1 MDASAVPHFRNGG
14 PSAAAQTFGA
24 RERHS
29 RGETATMVDVTAG
42 QGADASATSFPS
54 LGEIGTMLKR
64 GDLALAFGIL
74 TILVVLILPLP
85 SVVLDL
91 FLAISITLSILI
103 LMTSLFIQ
111 APLEFSAFPTILLI
125 STMLR
130 LSLNLASTRLILSH
144 GHEGSAAAGHV
155 IEAFGNFVMGGNFVI
170 GIIVFAILVI
180 VNFVVITKGSGRIAE
195 VAARFQLDSMPGKQM
210 AIDADL
216 SAGLIDEKTAKERRK
231 ALEDE
236 SGFFGAMDGAS
247 KFVRG
252 DAVAGLL
259 VVFINIIGGM
269 IIGIAQQG
277 LSFGDAARSYTLLT
291 VGDGLVTQIPALIVS
306 TAAGLLVSKAAVSGA
321 ADKALMKQLSGYPQA
336 LGMSAGVMIVLAMLP
351 GIPMLPFLALGSG
364 AAALAWTSH
373 KRHRAAAAA
382 AKAAA
387 SPEVAA
393 AAAAAASAAADEPI
407 SAALKIDD
415 LKIELGYALL
425 PLVNGPDGQDRLTE
439 QIKALRR
446 SLAIE
451 MGFVMPA
458 VRILDNVQ
466 LEANTYIIKIK
477 EVDAGSG
484 RIWPNQY
491 MVMDPAGNQV
501 DVPGIHTTEP
511 TFGLPATWVD
521 ASLKEE
527 ASLKGYTVV
536 DAATVVST
544 HLTELLKTNMSDL
557 LSYGEV
563 QKLLKDLP
571 KEQGELVKDIVPAQ
585 ITISGIQRVLQLLLA
600 ERISIRDLSTILEG
614 IADALAFSRNPATLV
629 EHVRARL
636 ARQICAQNTSMNGYL
651 PLVALSAKWEQA
663 FAESIIG
670 QGEERSLA
678 MQPSKLS
685 EFMTA
690 VRDRFEQAA
699 REGEAPV
706 LVTSASIRP
715 FVRSLVERFRAQT
728 TVLSQAEIHPRARL
742 KTVGSI

>member
-1 MDASAVPHFRNGG
+1 
-14 PSAAAQTFGA
+14 
-24 RERHS
+24 
-29 RGETATMVDVTAG
+29 MVDVTAG
-42 QGADASATSFPS
+42 QGGAGASGKFPS
-54 LGEIGTMLKR
+54 LGEIGDILKR
-64 GDLALAFGIL
+64 GDLALAFGVL

-85 SVVLDL
+85 SIVLDL
-91 FLAISITLSILI
+91 FLAISITVSILI

-111 APLEFSAFPTILLI
+111 APLEFSAFPTVLLI

-130 LSLNLASTRLILSH
+130 LSLNMASTRLILSH
-144 GHEGSAAAGHV
+144 GHEGTAAAGHV
-155 IEAFGNFVMGGNFVI
+155 IEAFGNFVMSGNFVI

-216 SAGLIDEKTAKERRK
+216 SAGLIDEETAKARRK
-231 ALEDE
+231 ELEDE

-252 DAVAGLL
+252 DAIAGLL
-259 VVFINIIGGM
+259 IVFINVIGGIIIGV
-269 IIGIAQQG
+269 AQQG
-277 LSFGDAARSYTLLT
+277 MSFGDAARTYTVLT
-291 VGDGLVTQIPALIVS
+291 VGDGLVTQVPALIVS
-306 TAAGLLVSKAAVSGA
+306 TAAGLLVSKAGITGS
-321 ADKALMKQLSGYPQA
+321 ADKAMMKQLSGYPQA
-336 LGMSAGVMIVLAMLP
+336 LGMSAGVMLVLALLP
-351 GIPMLPFLALGSG
+351 GIPMLPVPRARRRRRGAGLEGAEPQRRRQGGGSG
-364 AAALAWTSH
+364 RSRGARTRGGRRQAAA
-373 KRHRAAAAA
+373 
-382 AKAAA
+382 
-387 SPEVAA
+387 E
-393 AAAAAASAAADEPI
+393 EPI
-407 SAALKIDD
+407 ATALKIDD

-425 PLVNGPDGQDRLTE
+425 PLVNGPDGTDRLTE

-477 EVDAGSG
+477 EVDAGTG
-484 RIWPNQY
+484 KIWPNQF

-501 DVPGIHTTEP
+501 GVPGIHTVEP

-521 ASLKEE
+521 AALKEE

-536 DAATVVST
+536 DAATVLST
-544 HLTELLKTNMSDL
+544 HLTELLKNNMSDL

-571 KEQGELVKDIVPAQ
+571 KEQGELVKDIVPSQ
-585 ITISGIQRVLQLLLA
+585 VTVSGIQRVLQLLLA

-614 IADALAFSRNPATLV
+614 IADALAFSRNPATMV

-636 ARQICAQNTSMNGYL
+636 ARQICAQNTTYNGYL
-651 PLVALSAKWEQA
+651 PLIALSARWEQA
-663 FAESIIG
+663 FAESIVG
-670 QGEERSLA
+670 TGEDRSLA

-690 VRDRFEQAA
+690 VRNAFEQAA

-706 LVTSASIRP
+706 LVTSAAIRP
-715 FVRSLVERFRAQT
+715 FVRSLVERFRSQT

-742 KTVGSI
+742 KTVGSV

>member
-1 MDASAVPHFRNGG
+1 MDASAVPQFRTGG
-14 PSAAAQTFGA
+14 PAAAAKTFGRRDRQTRGDSAAMAEA
-24 RERHS
+24 
-29 RGETATMVDVTAG
+29 TAA
-42 QGADASATSFPS
+42 QGAGVAAGGFPS
-54 LGEIGTMLKR
+54 LSDIGNIIKR
-64 GDLALAFGIL
+64 GDIALALGIL

-85 SVVLDL
+85 SMLLDV

-103 LMTSLFIQ
+103 LMTALFIQ
-111 APLEFSAFPTILLI
+111 APLEFSSFPTILLI

-130 LSLNLASTRLILSH
+130 LSLNLASTRLILAH
-144 GHEGSAAAGHV
+144 GHEGTDAAGHV

-170 GIIVFAILVI
+170 GIIVFAILVT

-195 VAARFQLDSMPGKQM
+195 VAARFHLDAMPGKQM

-216 SAGLIDEKTAKERRK
+216 SAGLIDEKVARERRK

-252 DAVAGLL
+252 DAIAGLL
-259 VVFINIIGGM
+259 VVFINVIGGIIIGV
-269 IIGIAQQG
+269 AQQG
-277 LSFGDAARSYTLLT
+277 LGFAEAAQTYTLLT
-291 VGDGLVTQIPALIVS
+291 VGDGLVTQVPALIVS
-306 TAAGLLVSKAAVSGA
+306 TAAGLLVSKAGVSGA
-321 ADKALMKQLSGYPQA
+321 ADKALIKQFSGYPQA
-336 LGMSAGVMIVLAMLP
+336 LGMASAVMFVLAALP
-351 GIPMLPFLALGSG
+351 GIPTIPFVALASG
-364 AAALAWTSH
+364 AAALAWQANKQ
-373 KRHRAAAAA
+373 KRAKLAAD

-387 SPEVAA
+387 APATATGASGAA
-393 AAAAAASAAADEPI
+393 AEEPI
-407 SAALKIDD
+407 TAALKIDD

-425 PLVNGPDGQDRLTE
+425 PLVNGPDGTDRLTE

-466 LEANTYIIKIK
+466 LEANTYVIKIK

-484 RIWPNQY
+484 KIWPNQF
-491 MVMDPAGNQV
+491 MVMDPGGSQV
-501 DVPGIHTTEP
+501 QVPGIHTTEP

-536 DAATVVST
+536 DAATVLST
-544 HLTELLKTNMSDL
+544 HLTELLKSNMSDL

-563 QKLLKDLP
+563 QKLIKELP
-571 KEQGELVKDIVPAQ
+571 KEQSELVKDIVPSLV
-585 ITISGIQRVLQLLLA
+585 TISGIQRVLQLLLA

-614 IADALAFSRNPATLV
+614 IADALAFSRNPATIV

-636 ARQICAQNTSMNGYL
+636 ARQICAQNTSHSGYL
-651 PLVALSAKWEQA
+651 PLIALSAKWEQA
-663 FAESIIG
+663 FAESLVG

-690 VRDRFEQAA
+690 VRDAFERAA

-706 LVTSASIRP
+706 LVTSAAIRP

-742 KTVGSI
+742 KTVGSV

>member
-1 MDASAVPHFRNGG
+1 
-14 PSAAAQTFGA
+14 
-24 RERHS
+24 
-29 RGETATMVDVTAG
+29 MVDVTAG
-42 QGADASATSFPS
+42 SGGGAPS
-54 LGEIGTMLKR
+54 NLLSLSEIGNIIKR

-85 SVVLDL
+85 SVILDL

-111 APLEFSAFPTILLI
+111 APLEFSSFPTILLI

-130 LSLNLASTRLILSH
+130 LSLNLASTRLILAR
-144 GHEGSAAAGHV
+144 GHEGTDAAGHV
-155 IEAFGNFVMGGNFVI
+155 IEAFGGFVMGGNFVI

-195 VAARFQLDSMPGKQM
+195 VAARFHLDSMPGKQM

-216 SAGLIDEKTAKERRK
+216 SAGLIDEKVAKERRK

-259 VVFINIIGGM
+259 VVFINVIGGIIIGV
-269 IIGIAQQG
+269 AQQG
-277 LSFGDAARSYTLLT
+277 LSFSEAAHTYTLLT

-306 TAAGLLVSKAAVSGA
+306 TAAGLLVSKAGVSGA
-321 ADKALMKQLSGYPQA
+321 ADKALVKQLSGYPQA
-336 LGMSAGVMIVLAMLP
+336 LGMSAGVMLVLSLLP
-351 GIPMLPFLALGSG
+351 GIPMLPFLALGGG
-364 AAALAWTSH
+364 AAALAFSARKF
-373 KRHRAAAAA
+373 KRKATAEA

-387 SPEVAA
+387 APATAGNAA
-393 AAAAAASAAADEPI
+393 AAEEPI

-425 PLVNGPDGQDRLTE
+425 PLVNGPDGTDRLTE
-439 QIKALRR
+439 QIKALRK
-446 SLAIE
+446 SMAIE
-451 MGFVMPA
+451 MGFVMPS

-466 LEANTYIIKIK
+466 LEANTYVIKIK

-484 RIWPNQY
+484 RIWPNQF
-491 MVMDPAGNQV
+491 MAMDPGGGQV

-527 ASLKGYTVV
+527 ATLKGYTVV
-536 DAATVVST
+536 DAATVMST
-544 HLTELLKTNMSDL
+544 HLTELLKNNMSDL

-563 QKLLKDLP
+563 QKLIKELP

-614 IADALAFSRNPATLV
+614 IADALAFSRNPATVV

-636 ARQICAQNTSMNGYL
+636 ARQICAQNTTFNGYL
-651 PLVALSAKWEQA
+651 PLIALSAKWEQA
-663 FAESIIG
+663 FAESLVG

-678 MQPSKLS
+678 MQPSRLS
-685 EFMTA
+685 EFMTI

-699 REGEAPV
+699 REGESPV

-742 KTVGSI
+742 KTVGSV

>member
-1 MDASAVPHFRNGG
+1 M
-14 PSAAAQTFGA
+14 TFGA
-24 RERHS
+24 RERHA
-29 RGETATMVDVTAG
+29 RGEAATMADGVVDQGGAAPGAG
-42 QGADASATSFPS
+42 LPS
-54 LGEIGTMLKR
+54 LGDIARILKR

-85 SVVLDL
+85 SIILDL

-103 LMTSLFIQ
+103 LMTALFIQ
-111 APLEFSAFPTILLI
+111 APLEFSSFPTILLI

-130 LSLNLASTRLILSH
+130 LSLNMASTRLILSR
-144 GHEGSAAAGHV
+144 GHEGTAAAGHV

-195 VAARFQLDSMPGKQM
+195 VAARFHLDAMPGKQM

-216 SAGLIDEKTAKERRK
+216 SAGLIDEKIAKERRK

-259 VVFINIIGGM
+259 VVFINVIGGIIIGV
-269 IIGIAQQG
+269 AQQG
-277 LSFGDAARSYTLLT
+277 LGFGEAARTYTLLT
-291 VGDGLVTQIPALIVS
+291 VGDGLVTQVPALIVS
-306 TAAGLLVSKAAVSGA
+306 TAAGLLVSKAGVSGA

-336 LGMSAGVMIVLAMLP
+336 LGMSAGVMLMLAMLP
-351 GIPMLPFLALGSG
+351 GIPMIPFLMLGGG
-364 AAALAWTSH
+364 AAALAFSAN
-373 KRHRAAAAA
+373 KRNRATAVADATAAAA
-382 AKAAA
+382 
-387 SPEVAA
+387 P
-393 AAAAAASAAADEPI
+393 AAAAASAAAEEPI

-425 PLVNGPDGQDRLTE
+425 PLVNGPDGTDRLTE

-446 SLAIE
+446 SLAVE

-477 EVDAGSG
+477 EVDAGTG
-484 RIWPNQY
+484 RIWPNQF

-501 DVPGIHTTEP
+501 AVPGIHTTEP

-521 ASLKEE
+521 AGLKEE
-527 ASLKGYTVV
+527 ATLKGYTVV
-536 DAATVVST
+536 DAATVLST
-544 HLTELLKTNMSDL
+544 HLTELLKGNMSDL

-571 KEQGELVKDIVPAQ
+571 KEQGELTKDIVPSL
-585 ITISGIQRVLQLLLA
+585 ITVSGIQRVLQLLLA

-614 IADALAFSRNPATLV
+614 IADALAFSRNPATVV

-651 PLVALSAKWEQA
+651 PLIALSAKWEQA
-663 FAESIIG
+663 FAESIVG

-706 LVTSASIRP
+706 LVTSAAIRP
-715 FVRSLVERFRAQT
+715 FVRSLVERFRSQT

-742 KTVGSI
+742 KTVGSV